1 MKKILTFVLLV
12 FPAIVNAQAPQ
23 PTLNDWGYDKLEGKV
38 NLGQRPLEDTI
49 GGVINVILGFLG
61 ILTTLI
67 ILWGGFKW
75 MTSYGDSTKVEEAK
89 KLIQSGIIGL
99 VIVLVSYA
107 ASRYVV
113 LNLFEQTTGIDVIP

>member
-1 MKKILTFVLLV
+1 MKKVLAVALLL
-12 FPAIVNAQAPQ
+12 FPAVASAQQ
-23 PTLNDWGYDKLEGKV
+23 QFTIDSWGYNKLDGRV
-38 NLGQRPLEDTI
+38 NLGTRALEDTI

-75 MTSYGDSTKVEEAK
+75 MTSQGNTDQVQDAK
-89 KLIQSGIIGL
+89 KIIGAGVAGL

-107 ASRYVV
+107 IARYVV
-113 LNLFEQTTGIDVIP
+113 AQLYYQTTGNQQ

>member
-1 MKKILTFVLLV
+1 MKKILTFALLA
-12 FPAIVNAQAPQ
+12 FPAIANAQAPAG
-23 PTLNDWGYDKLEGKV
+23 PTLDDWGYNKLEGKV

-75 MTSYGDSTKVEEAK
+75 MTSYGSSDKIDEAK
-89 KLIQSGIIGL
+89 KLIQAGIIGL
-99 VIVLVSYA
+99 VIVLTAYA
-107 ASRYVV
+107 ISRYVI
-113 LNLFEQTTGIDVIP
+113 LNLFQQTV